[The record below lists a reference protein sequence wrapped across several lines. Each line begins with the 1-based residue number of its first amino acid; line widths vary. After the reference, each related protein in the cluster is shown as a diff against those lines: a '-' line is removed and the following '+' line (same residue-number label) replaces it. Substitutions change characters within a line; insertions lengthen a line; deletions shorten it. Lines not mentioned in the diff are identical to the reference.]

1 MSQATNYEILYII
14 RPNIE
19 ESAKE
24 ELIARFDA
32 ILTDNGATVT
42 ESKLWQKRRLAYEI
56 NDFQEGIYHIVKLSS
71 ADAVAINEFDRLA
84 KINSDIL
91 RHIIVKEE
99 I

>member
-1 MSQATNYEILYII
+1 MSNYEILYVI

-24 ELIARFDA
+24 ELVARFDA
-32 ILTDNGATVT
+32 ILTENGASIS
-42 ESKLWQKRRLAYEI
+42 ESKLWGKRRLAYEI
-56 NDFQEGIYHIVKLSS
+56 QDFQEGIYHIVKLSAENAAS
-71 ADAVAINEFDRLA
+71 INEFDRLA
-84 KINSDIL
+84 KINTDIL